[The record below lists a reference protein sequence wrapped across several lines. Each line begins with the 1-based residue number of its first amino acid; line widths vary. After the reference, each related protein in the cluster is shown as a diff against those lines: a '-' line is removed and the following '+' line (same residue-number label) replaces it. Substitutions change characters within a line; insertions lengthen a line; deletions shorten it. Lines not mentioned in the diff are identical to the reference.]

1 MKTCP
6 KCGYEKNRD
15 GALMCSLCGGVFPE
29 AQQKVES
36 RLAQEEA
43 FAEFGASDAPFKR
56 MDFAVEMAYNRRQ
69 SALLLVC
76 FLALLALMGWAIGF
90 YYGSE
95 QIGIAL
101 AVVLALVYLLVSY
114 YAGDKAILTFS
125 NARPADPERDQ
136 QLINIVD
143 EVRIAAGQPMPKVY
157 VMETD
162 AANAFATGRDPAH
175 ASVAVTRGLMNI
187 LNREELQGVMAHEM
201 SHVRNYDIRYMM
213 LVTALVGAVALL
225 ADGLRR
231 SMWWGGGGRR
241 GSRRF
246 SGRGGGQAQLILLV
260 VALLAAILA
269 PLFATMLQ
277 MAISRKREFLAD
289 ASAVE
294 LTRNPLG
301 LASAL
306 EKLDHHVDRTPLDA
320 ANRATQHLYIVNP
333 LKRFGQQSGAL
344 FSTHPPIEARIR
356 LLRAMA

>member
-1 MKTCP
+1 MKTCS

-15 GALMCSLCGGVFPE
+15 GALICSLCGGVFPE
-29 AQQKVES
+29 AQQKIES
-36 RLAQEEA
+36 KLAQDEA

-56 MDFAVEMAYNRRQ
+56 VDFAMEMAYNRRQ

-76 FLALLALMGWAIGF
+76 FLALLALMGWAIGL
-90 YYGSE
+90 YYGSQ

-101 AVVLALVYLLVSY
+101 AAVLALVYLLVSY

-125 NARPADPERDQ
+125 NARPADPGSDQ

-231 SMWWGGGGRR
+231 SMWWGGGRR
-241 GSRRF
+241 GRGG
-246 SGRGGGQAQLILLV
+246 GRGGGQAQLILLV
-260 VALLAAILA
+260 LALLAAILA

-306 EKLDHHVDRTPLDA
+306 EKLDHQVDRMPLEA

-356 LLRAMA
+356 LLRAMT